1 MKGHIQ
7 KRGKKSWRLKFD
19 LPPDVTTRMRR
30 TRYLTVQGT
39 KKDAET
45 KLAEVLTA
53 VNQKTFVN
61 ASRTTFGEF
70 ANQWLET
77 SAAANVSPKTLERYG
92 DLLRKQ
98 LLPTFEFIRIQDIS
112 GQDIELLYVQLGKTG
127 RHDGK
132 GGLSPRTVRHVHVL
146 LGQIMRSAVR
156 KSLISV
162 NPMSMVENAPKFEE
176 KEIEVLDEQQL
187 NTLLRSLKGTMLYM
201 PSLLAASTGMRR
213 GEVLAL
219 RWRDIDFGT
228 LKLTVAQSIEETR
241 AGLRFKEPKTKSGR
255 RQIALP
261 ESVVR
266 ALAEHKRDQAERRI
280 ALGLG
285 RDENGLVFTTFDG
298 RPRVPRNFTRE
309 FTKAVAATELPQIT
323 FHGLRHTHIT
333 HLLKAGVP
341 VKVVS
346 ERAGHANIS
355 ITLQTYAHV
364 MPGMQEDAAA
374 LIEQSLKAAFED

>member
-1 MKGHIQ
+1 
-7 KRGKKSWRLKFD
+7 
-19 LPPDVTTRMRR
+19 
-30 TRYLTVQGT
+30 
-39 KKDAET
+39 
-45 KLAEVLTA
+45 
-53 VNQKTFVN
+53 
-61 ASRTTFGEF
+61 
-70 ANQWLET
+70 
-77 SAAANVSPKTLERYG
+77 
-92 DLLRKQ
+92 
-98 LLPTFEFIRIQDIS
+98 
-112 GQDIELLYVQLGKTG
+112 
-127 RHDGK
+127 
-132 GGLSPRTVRHVHVL
+132 
-146 LGQIMRSAVR
+146 MRSAVR
-156 KSLISV
+156 KRLISV
-162 NPMSMVENAPKFEE
+162 NPMSMVENVPKFEE
-176 KEIEVLDEQQL
+176 KEVEVLDEQQL

-219 RWRDIDFGT
+219 RWRDIDFGKQT
-228 LKLTVAQSIEETR
+228 LTVAQSIEETR

-261 ESVVR
+261 ESVVN

-285 RDENGLVFTTFDG
+285 KDENELVFTTFDG

-309 FTKAVAATELPQIT
+309 FTKAVAATDLPQIT